1 MPDLSETATG
11 EFQPKPTPLSLVCPV
26 CRATQG
32 VSDQCRRCRA
42 DLSSINTLRRS
53 EAFASLAALMNL
65 VAGNQSD
72 FKQSLRTLELLAP
85 QKAKALHHLDQTMPT
100 DD

>member
-1 MPDLSETATG
+1 MPDFSDTDTG
-11 EFQPKPTPLSLVCPV
+11 ELQPKPTPLSLVCPV
-26 CRATQG
+26 CRATQV

-65 VAGNQSD
+65 VAGKQSD
-72 FKQSLRTLELLAP
+72 VKQSMRTLELVAP
-85 QKAKALHHLDQTMPT
+85 QNAKALHPLVQTMPT
-100 DD
+100 D